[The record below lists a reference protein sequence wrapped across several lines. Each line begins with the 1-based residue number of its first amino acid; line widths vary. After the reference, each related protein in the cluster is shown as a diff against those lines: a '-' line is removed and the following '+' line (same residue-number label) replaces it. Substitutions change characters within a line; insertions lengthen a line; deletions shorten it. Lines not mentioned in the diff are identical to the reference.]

1 MKHPIAAREADA
13 LQLLKRDHD
22 SLRRLFRE
30 FERLVAAPCDFDRK
44 AELAGRICSEMSI
57 HADIED
63 ELFYPAVQAV
73 IGRDTL
79 LDLDAF
85 DHCGGRNL
93 IAQLDEMEPADAGY
107 DNVVATL
114 GVFTIA
120 HMREEEGRMFVRV
133 RQAGLDTT
141 LLGASMLRRQR
152 ALRADVTR
160 VGLPLHEKRPA
171 AAVWPQ
177 ACRYGGGGGAA
188 TPARRSERG

>member
-1 MKHPIAAREADA
+1 MNHAIAAREADA

-22 SLRRLFRE
+22 SLRRHFRE
-30 FERLVAAPCDFDRK
+30 FERLAAGPCDFEAK

-79 LDLDAF
+79 LELDSF
-85 DHCGGRNL
+85 DHCGARSL

-107 DNVVATL
+107 DAVVATL
-114 GVFTIA
+114 GVCTVA
-120 HMREEEGRMFVRV
+120 HMREEEDRMFERV
-133 RQAGLDTT
+133 RKARLDT
-141 LLGASMLRRQR
+141 SMLGGLMARRQR

-160 VGLPLHEKRPA
+160 VGLPEARRA

-177 ACRYGGGGGAA
+177 ACRYGGGSGAV
-188 TPARRSERG
+188 TPARTSERG